1 METIEKES
9 ITGKGGYRP
18 GSGRPQGTSN
28 KLSGKDILEAIFDS
42 NAGVP
47 YEVVLANDF
56 LQARLD
62 GDRHLVVKYHQL
74 ILNKVIADRVDITSN
89 GETIQV
95 PTLNF
100 TPREIPDYIDAEVKR
115 IQ

>member
-1 METIEKES
+1 METLEKK
-9 ITGKGGYRP
+9 TNPGWGGARDGGGRP
-18 GSGRPQGTSN
+18 KGSGN

-42 NAGVP
+42 NDGVP
-47 YEVVLANDF
+47 YEVILANDF
-56 LQARLD
+56 LQARHD

-100 TPREIPDYIDAEVKR
+100 TPKEIPDYIDAEVKR
-115 IQ
+115 LQ